1 MNIEK
6 EFLQQT
12 VIVGNEYGLHAR
24 VATSIAKALR
34 NHSCDVLVM
43 KDGVQADGRSVL
55 DLLLLAATPGSEII
69 VQASGP
75 DAEAAVKEISRLVQ
89 NEQ

>member
-1 MNIEK
+1 
-6 EFLQQT
+6 
-12 VIVGNEYGLHAR
+12 
-24 VATSIAKALR
+24 
-34 NHSCDVLVM
+34 M

-55 DLLLLAATPGSEII
+55 DLLLLAATPGSEI
-69 VQASGP
+69 VVRASGP